1 METNENME
9 KALDQFLTDD
19 KSKIDTESK
28 KVIKKKGDLVEK
40 VDIDKKLVVEDG
52 RELLR
57 EITHNRYD

>member
-19 KSKIDTESK
+19 KSKIDTEPK

-57 EITHNRYD
+57 EITHNRYE